1 MTTGRSSGNVFLD
14 IGFEEFEAAEL
25 AVKADMVTLVARAL
39 NARGLTQS
47 AAAKLCG
54 THQTV
59 LSKALSGKLESITFD
74 RLAKWIVALGG
85 DVTISVSQPATA
97 GAAQKPGSLTLHGG

>member
-14 IGFEEFEAAEL
+14 IGFDEFEAAEL

-39 NARGLTQS
+39 RARGLTQT

-59 LSKALSGKLESITFD
+59 LSKALSGKLESITLD

-85 DVTISVSQPATA
+85 NVTISVSQPGA
-97 GAAQKPGSLTLHGG
+97 GAAQEHGSLTLHGG

>member
-1 MTTGRSSGNVFLD
+1 MTRGQSSGNVFLD
-14 IGFEEFEAAEL
+14 IGFDEFEAAEL
-25 AVKADMVTLVARAL
+25 TVKADMVTLVARAL
-39 NARGLTQS
+39 RLRGLTQT

-59 LSKALSGKLESITFD
+59 LSKALSGKLESITLD

-85 DVTISVSQPATA
+85 DVTISVSQPAS
-97 GAAQKPGSLTLHGG
+97 GAALKPGSLTLHGG

>member
-1 MTTGRSSGNVFLD
+1 MTTERSSGNVFLD
-14 IGFEEFEAAEL
+14 IGFDEFEAAEL
-25 AVKADMVTLVARAL
+25 VVKADMVTAVARAMR
-39 NARGLTQS
+39 ARNLTQS

-59 LSKALSGKLESITFD
+59 LSKALSGKLESITLD

-85 DVTISVSQPATA
+85 NVTISVSQPAA
-97 GAAQKPGSLTLHGG
+97 GAATKHGSLTLHGG